1 MKESQDCWSIPDL
14 AKQSGSKKG
23 NEKAC
28 YFLKKLG
35 FLCERGTQKI
45 SMANNLASSDLVN

>member
-28 YFLKKLG
+28 YFFKNWAFSVKEEHKKY
-35 FLCERGTQKI
+35 QWQI
-45 SMANNLASSDLVN
+45 I